1 MKFIGKATINPLIF
15 YTGKISG
22 YITWITLLGY
32 LLDLVPSS
40 GFHNSFLKSASTFIL
55 AMGLCLVGVSLVNL
69 GKSTR
74 LGLPN
79 ENTALKTNGI
89 YRFSRN
95 PMYFGFNLLTI
106 AAMVYS
112 INIVLLLLGTYSII
126 TYHWIILGEEK
137 FLEER
142 FGDEYFNY
150 KKKVRRYI

>member
-1 MKFIGKATINPLIF
+1 
-15 YTGKISG
+15 
-22 YITWITLLGY
+22 
-32 LLDLVPSS
+32 
-40 GFHNSFLKSASTFIL
+40 
-55 AMGLCLVGVSLVNL
+55 
-69 GKSTR
+69 
-74 LGLPN
+74 
-79 ENTALKTNGI
+79 
-89 YRFSRN
+89 
-95 PMYFGFNLLTI
+95 MYFGFNLLTI

>member
-1 MKFIGKATINPLIF
+1 MKLIGKATINPLIF

-22 YITWITLLGY
+22 YITWIALLGY

-40 GFHNSFLKSASTFIL
+40 GFHNSFLKSVSTFIL

-79 ENTALKTNGI
+79 ENTALITNGI